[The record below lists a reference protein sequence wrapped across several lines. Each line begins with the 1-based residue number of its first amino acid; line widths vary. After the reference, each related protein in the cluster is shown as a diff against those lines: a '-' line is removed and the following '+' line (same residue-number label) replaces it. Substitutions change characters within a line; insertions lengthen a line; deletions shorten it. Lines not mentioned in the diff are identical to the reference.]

1 MVDPNFYTLYQGM
14 HVPSFFFTPESL
26 KYWEDFTFRPDDVI
40 VATYPKSGTNWA
52 MEMVPLVLSGG
63 DSSLVDSVAAW
74 ERSAGIGHVYALGRD
89 LENKP
94 SPRFFA
100 THYHYHALPKSF
112 YQVKPKVINVMR
124 NPKDVLISAFHFYNS
139 VEFHSNPGTL
149 TEFFHNFLQGNVA
162 FNSWFEHVKGWLN
175 AEDKSHILYLTFE
188 EMLQDLPQVVR
199 RTAEFLEKP
208 LDEEQVDRIA
218 DRCLFKNMKKHN
230 HKVTAGLDHSKF
242 YRKGIAGDW
251 KNHLSE
257 EEVQHFDSVYKEK
270 MKDVDFKF
278 PWD

>member
-1 MVDPNFYTLYQGM
+1 MVDPNFYNFYQGM
-14 HVPSFFFTPESL
+14 HVPSFFYTPESL
-26 KYWEDFTFRPDDVI
+26 KHWEDFTFRPDDVI

-63 DSSLVDSVAAW
+63 DSSLVDSVATW
-74 ERSAGIGHVYALGRD
+74 ERSAGIGHVQVLGRD
-89 LENKP
+89 LENRP

-112 YQVKPKVINVMR
+112 YQVKPK
-124 NPKDVLISAFHFYNS
+124 
-139 VEFHSNPGTL
+139 
-149 TEFFHNFLQGNVA
+149 
-162 FNSWFEHVKGWLN
+162 
-175 AEDKSHILYLTFE
+175 
-188 EMLQDLPQVVR
+188 DLPQVVR

-230 HKVTAGLDHSKF
+230 NKAPAAIDHSKF